1 MIANVN
7 LTDTFST
14 WFSKTNQVILFANQ
28 LNDTQNIEFT
38 TVNACYN
45 MANTNYVTTNSAF
58 GTVNAAWNMLNV
70 AYITGNANYAV
81 SNAAFG
87 KLNSAFTVL
96 NAAYDMANSNY
107 VVTNSAFGVVNSSY
121 TSGNANYVLTNSV
134 FTQSN
139 TDNVRL
145 TGAYVM
151 ANANYVVTNSA
162 FGTVNAAF
170 TQSNTDNVR
179 LTGAYVM
186 ANANYVVTNS
196 AFGTVNAAYTSV
208 NSNWTVTNSAFGVV
222 NAAYTMANAN
232 YTTTNSAFGL
242 TNATY
247 TAVNSAFGVINSA
260 YTSSNSGFGL
270 TNATYTA
277 VNSAF
282 VVINAAYT
290 SSNSGFGIANA
301 AFGYANLANAWA
313 NVTFVK
319 LAPPTTTPATVQTI
333 SSDIYITGNLTVSGV
348 TTQQGV
354 QSLSVGSG
362 SIIMYGNLPSNLPPS
377 STSNA
382 AVIVN
387 RGSRANAQLFWNEP
401 GTAWMFNGNSTSL
414 LLIASNTDI
423 SNATAYCNSSFYTI
437 ANGTAAYNKANG
449 AVQTGYPTISN
460 GSVNLT
466 TTSNTGTL
474 TISAGNGINVIANTT
489 NNTLIVSH
497 PLTGVTSGSYGSA
510 NQIPSFTVD
519 AYGRISQA
527 ANITVFIPQ
536 GSNSF
541 ATIMAS
547 GNTFFANSI
556 NTSLT
561 IGNSNGIVVTSNATN
576 NFINL
581 GVQANSGIV
590 ANVNGVFLATGGLGA
605 GQQGSS
611 GIASVT
617 LDAFGRVTAVATAT
631 YLTSAVTS
639 VSSGTGLTGGPITT
653 TGTLSLATSGVTA
666 CTYAGLD
673 SLGNTVIPV
682 ITVDTY
688 GRITSASN
696 VTVGNAYYALANAIA
711 SNTWAN
717 TTFLKLAGGTIT
729 GNVTISGNLT
739 VTGNTTYVNTQT
751 LLVGTNNII
760 HNAELPST
768 SPPLSVNSGMV
779 IARGTYPNTSI
790 FWNETTGFW
799 SFTDNNSTQVIAT
812 YANAN
817 AAFWAANGVAIGA
830 NAYSDTKVSNIFSN
844 STSRVWANTV
854 IVTGPNFKNVYVD
867 LANSGVTASNYGG
880 STNIPT
886 FAVDAYGRITSAANV
901 SITAVNSLA
910 SGNTTV
916 FSVSSSTG
924 AVTIGPTTSGVT
936 ATTYGGA
943 TNVPTFTVDAYGR
956 VTSAANVT
964 IAGGSVVSVAN
975 GAGLTGGTIT
985 SSGTLS
991 VQANSGIVANTNG
1004 VFLATGGAG
1013 AATYGGS
1020 GIASLTLDAYGRV
1033 SSITT
1038 ATYITSSAQTVTDDT
1053 TNATTYYPTMTTAT
1067 SGSISGVTTS
1077 STKLSYVA
1085 STGTLSATVHTSTS
1099 DAALKE
1105 NIQPINNALNTVTK
1119 LNGVGFNWKDS
1130 SLPSYGVI
1138 AQDIEK
1144 VIPELVSVINN
1155 YKTVNYDG
1163 IIPFLI
1169 EAIKELNEKVEK
1181 NNTQK

>member
-28 LNDTQNIEFT
+28 LNDTQNLEFT

-70 AYITGNANYAV
+70 AYTTGNANYAV
-81 SNAAFG
+81 SNASFG

-162 FGTVNAAF
+162 FGVVNAVF

-196 AFGTVNAAYTSV
+196 AFGVVNSAFTQSNTDNVRLSGAYVSLNAAYVLTNSAFTVTNAAFGHSNITYNAVNSAFGVINAAYTSS
-208 NSNWTVTNSAFGVV
+208 NSN
-222 NAAYTMANAN
+222 
-232 YTTTNSAFGL
+232 FGL

-247 TAVNSAFGVINSA
+247 TAVNSAFGVINAS
-260 YTSSNSGFGL
+260 YTSSNSGF
-270 TNATYTA
+270 T
-277 VNSAF
+277 V
-282 VVINAAYT
+282 
-290 SSNSGFGIANA
+290 ANA
-301 AFGYANLANAWA
+301 AFGYANSANAWA

-319 LAPPTTTPATVQTI
+319 LAPPANTPAIVQTI
-333 SSDIYITGNLTVSGV
+333 TSDIYITGNLTVSGV

-362 SIIMYGNLPSNLPPS
+362 SIVMYSNLASNLPPS

-382 AVIVN
+382 AIIVN

-401 GTAWMFNGNSTSL
+401 GTAWMFNGNSTSML
-414 LLIASNTDI
+414 FIASNTDI
-423 SNATAYCNSSFYTI
+423 ANATAYCNSSFYTI
-437 ANGTAAYNKANG
+437 SNGSAAFGAANQAGVVANNVYAKANG
-449 AVQTGYPTISN
+449 VVQTAYVTHSVGGTSLTPTTNANTITITSSN
-460 GSVNLT
+460 NIVL
-466 TTSNTGTL
+466 
-474 TISAGNGINVIANTT
+474 IANAT
-489 NNTLIVSH
+489 NSGIQITQNPS
-497 PLTGVTSGSYGSA
+497 GVTAQSYGGLS
-510 NQIPSFTVD
+510 QIPTFVID
-519 AYGRISQA
+519 QFGRITSASNVA
-527 ANITVFIPQ
+527 AT
-536 GSNSF
+536 NSF
-541 ATIMAS
+541 ATIIAS

-590 ANVNGVFLATGGLGA
+590 ANVNGVFLATGGAGA

-639 VSSGTGLTGGPITT
+639 V
-653 TGTLSLATSGVTA
+653 TGTSGQIFVTNGTSNPTLNLVNSGVTSG
-666 CTYAGLD
+666 TYTAND
-673 SLGNTVIPV
+673 NFVPTFV
-682 ITVDTY
+682 VDQY

-696 VTVGNAYYALANAIA
+696 VAVGNANYAIA
-711 SNTWAN
+711 LTTAANTWTNA
-717 TTFLKLAGGTIT
+717 TFLKLAGGTIT

-812 YANAN
+812 YANAQ
-817 AAFWAANGVAIGA
+817 AAFAKANGVSVGANGYTDQANTYLQGIIGSASYYTLANGVAAFGAANTAGVVANNVNTFIQGSYVTSTSLTSTLGSYLTTSSAASTYAPKASPSFTGTSTFSGIINNNANASSQTLTDGATISWDVSQGMVATITLGGNRTLANPTNIKIGTYILHVYQDGTGGRTLSFGSGYKWAGATSWIGA
-830 NAYSDTKVSNIFSN
+830 N
-844 STSRVWANTV
+844 
-854 IVTGPNFKNVYVD
+854 TGPGAHD
-867 LANSGVTASNYGG
+867 
-880 STNIPT
+880 IIT
-886 FAVDAYGRITSAANV
+886 FVC
-901 SITAVNSLA
+901 
-910 SGNTTV
+910 
-916 FSVSSSTG
+916 
-924 AVTIGPTTSGVT
+924 
-936 ATTYGGA
+936 
-943 TNVPTFTVDAYGR
+943 
-956 VTSAANVT
+956 
-964 IAGGSVVSVAN
+964 
-975 GAGLTGGTIT
+975 
-985 SSGTLS
+985 
-991 VQANSGIVANTNG
+991 
-1004 VFLATGGAG
+1004 
-1013 AATYGGS
+1013 
-1020 GIASLTLDAYGRV
+1020 
-1033 SSITT
+1033 
-1038 ATYITSSAQTVTDDT
+1038 
-1053 TNATTYYPTMTTAT
+1053 
-1067 SGSISGVTTS
+1067 
-1077 STKLSYVA
+1077 
-1085 STGTLSATVHTSTS
+1085 
-1099 DAALKE
+1099 
-1105 NIQPINNALNTVTK
+1105 
-1119 LNGVGFNWKDS
+1119 
-1130 SLPSYGVI
+1130 
-1138 AQDIEK
+1138 
-1144 VIPELVSVINN
+1144 
-1155 YKTVNYDG
+1155 DG
-1163 IIPFLI
+1163 INMYGSWLPDIR
-1169 EAIKELNEKVEK
+1169 
-1181 NNTQK
+1181 